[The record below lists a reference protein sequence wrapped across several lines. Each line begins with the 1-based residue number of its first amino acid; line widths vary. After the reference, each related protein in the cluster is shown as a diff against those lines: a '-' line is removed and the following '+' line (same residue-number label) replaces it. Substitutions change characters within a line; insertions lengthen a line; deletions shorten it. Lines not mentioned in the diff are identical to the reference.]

1 MIRWIK
7 IWILPGA
14 VFQSVLVGG
23 GYGTGREVVEFISRF
38 GPIGGLKA
46 VLLVGALWALVLA
59 ITFELARRFRTRDYR
74 SFFKMILGRYWPLY
88 ELFFAAALLIV
99 LAICGAAAG
108 AVLKDSFGIPALV
121 GIALMLVIVG
131 VLNYYGR
138 ALVEKTLTLWG
149 LAMTVVFVA
158 FLVLTLLD
166 RGERIAEAFAG
177 AQVLPGWWFSG
188 FQFFLYNIGIAP
200 AILYATGHLE
210 TRRQALGAGIV
221 AGLLGIL
228 PALAFHL
235 VFMAGFPEIIE
246 KPLPTYWM
254 FQQLGFAW
262 LLVIYVVLL
271 FGTIAQTGVGMLQG
285 LNERLDTWWNERHG
299 RVLSS
304 RTHSLIGLGA
314 VLASLLL
321 ANVGI
326 VGLVAKGYGTL
337 AWFVLVIYVIP
348 ILTLGLL
355 KLRNQVPATPE
366 AQEPRP

>member
-7 IWILPGA
+7 TWILPGA

-38 GPIGGLKA
+38 GPLGGLKA
-46 VLLVGALWALVLA
+46 VLLVGVLWALVLA
-59 ITFELARRFRTRDYR
+59 VTFELARRVRARDYR
-74 SFFKMILGRYWPLY
+74 SFFRVILGRYWPLY
-88 ELFFAAALLIV
+88 ELFFAVALLIV
-99 LAICGAAAG
+99 LAVCGAAAG
-108 AVLKDSFGIPALV
+108 AVLKDSFGVPALV

-158 FLVLTLLD
+158 FLVLTFLD
-166 RGERIAEAFAG
+166 RGERIAEAFGG
-177 AQVLPGWWFSG
+177 AQAPQGWGFSG
-188 FQFFLYNIGIAP
+188 FQFFLYNVGIAP
-200 AILYATGHLE
+200 VVLYATGHLA

-221 AGLLGIL
+221 AGLLGVL
-228 PALAFHL
+228 PALVFHL
-235 VFMAGFPEIIE
+235 AFMASFPEIIE

-254 FQQLGFAW
+254 LQQLGFAW
-262 LLVIYVVLL
+262 LLVIYVIVL

-285 LNERLDTWWNERHG
+285 LNERLDAWWNERHG

-304 RTHSLIGLGA
+304 RTHSLIALGA

-321 ANVGI
+321 ANIGI

-348 ILTLGLL
+348 VLTLGLF
-355 KLRNQVPATPE
+355 KLRDPTPATSE
-366 AQEPRP
+366 AKEPLP

>member
-7 IWILPGA
+7 IWILPGT

-38 GPIGGLKA
+38 GPFGGLKA
-46 VLLVGALWALVLA
+46 VLLVGSLWALVLA
-59 ITFELARRFRTRDYR
+59 VTFELSRRFRTRDYR
-74 SFFKMILGRYWPLY
+74 SFFKVILGRYWPLY
-88 ELFFAAALLIV
+88 ELFFGAALLIV
-99 LAICGAAAG
+99 LAVCGAAAG

-149 LAMTVVFVA
+149 LAMTVVFIA
-158 FLVLTLLD
+158 FLLLTVLD
-166 RGERIAEAFAG
+166 HGDRIAEAFAG
-177 AQVLPGWWFSG
+177 AQAIQGWWFSG
-188 FQFFLYNIGIAP
+188 FQFFLYNVGIAP

-210 TRRQALGAGIV
+210 TRRQAFGAGIV
-221 AGLLGIL
+221 AGLLGVL

-235 VFMAGFPEIIE
+235 VFMANFPEIIE
-246 KPLPTYWM
+246 EPLPTYWM
-254 FQQLGFAW
+254 LQQLGFAW
-262 LLVIYVVLL
+262 LLVIYVILL

-285 LNERLDTWWNERHG
+285 LNERLDAWRKERHG
-299 RVLSS
+299 VVLTP
-304 RTHSLIGLGA
+304 RTHSLIALGA
-314 VLASLLL
+314 VLASLIL

-337 AWFVLVIYVIP
+337 AWFALVIYVIP
-348 ILTLGLL
+348 VLTVGFI
-355 KLRNQVPATPE
+355 KLRDRVPTASDYTLP
-366 AQEPRP
+366 

>member
-38 GPIGGLKA
+38 GPQGGLKA
-46 VLLVGALWALVLA
+46 ILLVGALWGLVLGVS
-59 ITFELARRFRTRDYR
+59 FELARRFRTRDYR
-74 SFFKMILGRYWPLY
+74 SFFKVILGRYWPLY
-88 ELFFAAALLIV
+88 ELFFAIALLVV
-99 LAICGAAAG
+99 LAVCGAAAG
-108 AVLKDSFGIPALV
+108 AVLQDSFGMPAVV
-121 GIALMLVIVG
+121 GIAAMLVIVG

-149 LAMTVVFVA
+149 LAMSGLFVA
-158 FLVLTLLD
+158 FLVLTLFD
-166 RGERIAEAFAG
+166 RGERVAEAFG
-177 AQVLPGWWFSG
+177 GTQVLDGWWLGG
-188 FQFFLYNIGIAP
+188 FQFFLYNVGVAP

-221 AGLLGIL
+221 AGLLGVL

-235 VFMAGFPEIIE
+235 VFMADFPEIID
-246 KPLPTYWM
+246 KPLPVYWM
-254 FQQLGFAW
+254 LQQLDFAW
-262 LLVIYVVLL
+262 LLVIYVIVL

-285 LNERLDTWWNERHG
+285 LNERLDAWWNERHG
-299 RVLSS
+299 HVLSS
-304 RTHSLIGLGA
+304 RTHSFLAVGA

-326 VGLVAKGYGTL
+326 VGLVAKGYGSL
-337 AWFVLVIYVIP
+337 AWFVLVIYVVP
-348 ILTLGLL
+348 VLTLGAF
-355 KLRNQVPATPE
+355 KLGDRTRA
-366 AQEPRP
+366 A

>member
-7 IWILPGA
+7 TWILPGA

-38 GPIGGLKA
+38 GPLGGLKA
-46 VLLVGALWALVLA
+46 VLLVGVLWALVLA
-59 ITFELARRFRTRDYR
+59 VTFELARRFQTPDYR
-74 SFFKMILGRYWPLY
+74 TFFKVLLGRYWPFY

-99 LAICGAAAG
+99 LAVCGAAAG
-108 AVLKDSFGIPALV
+108 AVLNDSFGMPALV
-121 GIALMLVIVG
+121 GIAVMLVIVG

-158 FLVLTLLD
+158 FGLLTFLD
-166 RGERIAEAFAG
+166 RGERIADAFDG
-177 AQVLPGWWFSG
+177 AQALEGWGFSG
-188 FQFFLYNIGIAP
+188 FQFFLYNIGVAP
-200 AILYATGHLE
+200 AILYVTGHLE
-210 TRRQALGAGIV
+210 TRGQALGAGIV
-221 AGLLGIL
+221 AGLLGLL
-228 PALAFHL
+228 PALVFHL
-235 VFMAGFPEIIE
+235 VFMAGFPEIID

-254 FQQLGFAW
+254 LQQLGFAW
-262 LLVIYVVLL
+262 LLVVYVILL

-285 LNERLDTWWNERHG
+285 LNERLDVWWSERHG
-299 RVLSS
+299 RGLSS
-304 RTHSLIGLGA
+304 RAHSLIALGT

-326 VGLVAKGYGTL
+326 VDLVAKGYGTL

-348 ILTLGLL
+348 VLTLGLF
-355 KLRNQVPATPE
+355 KLRDQGPATSE
-366 AQEPRP
+366 AQEPLP